1 MSIHTI
7 PHKSILP
14 SFYQMDI
21 TPSVLVSQ
29 LWWIRTDI
37 REDFLSG
44 KGVVQK
50 PTNTHLNYS
59 ECVIQH
65 GFIVP
70 YQPYLIINITKVVQS
85 DIEW

>member
-1 MSIHTI
+1 
-7 PHKSILP
+7 
-14 SFYQMDI
+14 MDI

-59 ECVIQH
+59 E
-65 GFIVP
+65 
-70 YQPYLIINITKVVQS
+70 
-85 DIEW
+85 